1 LKKVYIVD
9 VIDALNS
16 RVTIR
21 AFKPDPVSKE
31 MILQI
36 LEAATRAPSTGNTQP
51 WELFVAGGEA
61 LDRIRLAYTVNFQ
74 HGIPSN
80 SDLPAPQTWPPALQ
94 KRMDESRAGRFKSM
108 GIEPDDKARRT
119 IFELAH
125 QFFGA
130 PTVVYLCMD
139 RTLTPWS
146 IFDIG
151 MLAQSIMLAAQHYD
165 VDSAPAFLFISYPGI
180 IRAELEIPKN
190 LSIIMGVA
198 LGYRDPR
205 HPQNQYRSSRRP
217 IREVVHF
224 KDVI

>member
-1 LKKVYIVD
+1 VN

-31 MILQI
+31 TILEI
-36 LEAATRAPSTGNTQP
+36 LEAATRAPSSGNTQP

-61 LDRIRLAYTVNFQ
+61 LDRIRLAYTANFQ
-74 HGIPSN
+74 HGVPSN

-108 GIEPDDKARRT
+108 GIEPDDKATRRT
-119 IFELAH
+119 IFKRGH

-151 MLAQSIMLAAQHYD
+151 MLAQSIMLAAQHYG
-165 VDSAPAFLFISYPGI
+165 VDSAPAFLFISYPDL
-180 IRAELEIPKN
+180 IRAELEIPED

-198 LGYRDPR
+198 LGYRDPQ
-205 HPQNQYRSSRRP
+205 HPQNQYRSLRRP

-224 KDVI
+224 KGVI